1 MSFKSSL
8 TEANPRQDTDVI
20 PRQRNE
26 SIVPRQRT
34 EVKEALSKLARTPPV
49 DAKKGRPRMAGPSEF
64 SVGPRVTDPSLEATL
79 RPADQKN
86 DRFTSERPSP
96 SRRTPR
102 ALARFLIAALIG
114 VAATLAWQHLGRPH
128 SPPATNPS
136 LGSEIAAESPPA
148 AAASVPDAS
157 VSLAQTAQDFD
168 RTALARHALPRSTAT
183 RNDGA
188 RSRRRTAKC
197 RAAYRRSGA
206 DGPRPRQAGGGQ
218 AGNQSQNRS
227 ACAAACC
234 CPSAQARA
242 DVAAGSTQP
251 GDFSGTP
258 QAGPRAIPSGQVTRS
273 TDVPASPAMLEHCW
287 FSSEI
292 APPVTRP

>member
-157 VSLAQTAQDFD
+157 VSLAQTAQD
-168 RTALARHALPRSTAT
+168 S
-183 RNDGA
+183 
-188 RSRRRTAKC
+188 
-197 RAAYRRSGA
+197 
-206 DGPRPRQAGGGQ
+206 
-218 AGNQSQNRS
+218 
-227 ACAAACC
+227 
-234 CPSAQARA
+234 
-242 DVAAGSTQP
+242 
-251 GDFSGTP
+251 
-258 QAGPRAIPSGQVTRS
+258 
-273 TDVPASPAMLEHCW
+273 
-287 FSSEI
+287 I
-292 APPVTRP
+292 APPSPATPSLDLQQLETMARDLAAVRQSVEQLTAGQEQMARDLAKLEAARQEISRKIAAPAPRPAAAPAHKPVPTSPPAQPSPETSAELLKRVLEPFQVGR